1 MTDSESYQVLQQI
14 NQQIAAVIKQ
24 IANFF
29 QDDFEKSEELAI
41 TLQESIGQRQ
51 KLLAAWLPTTT
62 ADDIDQL
69 NAEKTLSEQFEQC
82 IASFKQR
89 YANELATRKSNTQKV
104 NLYKTLD
111 AKGR

>member
-1 MTDSESYQVLQQI
+1 MTDAESYQALQQV
-14 NQQIAAVIKQ
+14 NQQITAVIKQ
-24 IANFF
+24 MSKVF

-41 TLQESIGQRQ
+41 TLQESIEQRQ
-51 KLLAAWLPTTT
+51 KLLAVWLPTTT
-62 ADDIDQL
+62 VDDVDQL

-89 YANELATRKSNTQKV
+89 YANEMATRKSNTQKV

-111 AKGR
+111 AKR